1 MNKALPAA
9 LGTALTAAFVLFA
22 ILVEP
27 AYADVLL
34 TDQVLGTSAQE
45 RGLAIEEM
53 PDILATHAIIMH
65 PDGSVYYERGADSPI
80 KIASTTKVMTALVAL
95 DHCDPSE
102 TLTVDRAAATV
113 GESCVGL
120 KEGDTLTLEQ
130 ALTGLMVMSGNDVAT
145 AIATHVGGKIDPAS
159 ADPYGTF
166 IKAMNDRAAQLGCT
180 DTLFE
185 NPHGL
190 DFGAWVGNL
199 HSTAHDVTRIWAE
212 AWRNEAFRSFACSG
226 ATEMHVTSA
235 DGSARSLPL
244 TVRNKILG
252 RDGNLGGKTGSTY
265 EAGECFVC
273 TFSREP
279 EGEVYIALF
288 GSKGDDGRFN
298 DTLTLANWYYGH
310 FANLPFAT
318 SPKQVGGVPLAAE
331 AACVDWSDKLMDLTF
346 ADADAAA
353 RVFTLGGPIE
363 QKVEVTSSA
372 ANTRRELSRGR
383 SPTPKTARPSGPSS
397 SQRPTNSNPPIFSS
411 GLPSNSIAS
420 CASSR
425 ASRPQLRSAYTP
437 PCPTRSP
444 STDGTRNGATAPI
457 PFNKRA
463 GQGTNIPGRPVHEE
477 DSASELTRRALPS

>member
-9 LGTALTAAFVLFA
+9 LGTVLTAAFVLFA
-22 ILVEP
+22 ILAEP

-53 PDILATHAIIMH
+53 PDILATHAIIMR
-65 PDGSVYYERGADSPI
+65 PDGSVYYEREADSPI

-102 TLTVDRAAATV
+102 TLTVDRTAATV

-363 QKVEVTSSA
+363 QKVEVDELRGKHA
-372 ANTRRELSRGR
+372 AGTAAGSVTYTQNGETIGSVEL
-383 SPTPKTARPSGPSS
+383 TT
-397 SQRPTNSNPPIFSS
+397 TNELEPPN
-411 GLPSNSIAS
+411 LLEWLAV
-420 CASSR
+420 
-425 ASRPQLRSAYTP
+425 QLDRLVRLFEGKP
-437 PCPTRSP
+437 
-444 STDGTRNGATAPI
+444 ATA
-457 PFNKRA
+457 
-463 GQGTNIPGRPVHEE
+463 EE
-477 DSASELTRRALPS
+477 RIYAAVPDPLSIDEWNA

>member
-1 MNKALPAA
+1 MNKDLPAA
-9 LGTALTAAFVLFA
+9 LGPALTAAFVLFA
-22 ILVEP
+22 ILAEP

-34 TDQVLGTSAQE
+34 TDLVLGTSAQE
-45 RGLAIEEM
+45 RGVAIEEM
-53 PDILATHAIIMH
+53 PDIQATHAIIMR
-65 PDGSVYYERGADSPI
+65 PDGSVYYEREADSPI
-80 KIASTTKVMTALVAL
+80 KIASITKVMTALVAL

-102 TLTVDRAAATV
+102 ILTVDHAAATV

-159 ADPYGTF
+159 ANPYGTF

-235 DGSARSLPL
+235 DGSGRVLPL
-244 TVRNKILG
+244 LVRNKILG
-252 RDGNLGGKTGSTY
+252 REGNLGGKTGSTY
-265 EAGECFVC
+265 DAGECFVC

-288 GSKGDDGRFN
+288 GSKGDEGRFN

-310 FANLPFAT
+310 FADLPLAI
-318 SPKQVGGVPLAAE
+318 SSQEVGGVALAAE
-331 AACVDWSDKLMDLTF
+331 ATCADWSDKLMGLTF
-346 ADADAAA
+346 ADPKATA
-353 RVFTLGGPIE
+353 RIFTLDGQVEQSTEVEELRGKQAAGTTAGSVTYTQNGETIGSVELTTANKLEPPNLLEWLAVQLDRLVRLFGGKP
-363 QKVEVTSSA
+363 
-372 ANTRRELSRGR
+372 
-383 SPTPKTARPSGPSS
+383 
-397 SQRPTNSNPPIFSS
+397 
-411 GLPSNSIAS
+411 
-420 CASSR
+420 
-425 ASRPQLRSAYTP
+425 
-437 PCPTRSP
+437 
-444 STDGTRNGATAPI
+444 ATA
-457 PFNKRA
+457 
-463 GQGTNIPGRPVHEE
+463 EE
-477 DSASELTRRALPS
+477 RIYATMPDPLSIDGWNA

>member
-9 LGTALTAAFVLFA
+9 LGTVLTAAFVLFA

-34 TDQVLGTSAQE
+34 TDQVLGASAQE

-53 PDILATHAIIMH
+53 PDILATHAIIMR
-65 PDGSVYYERGADSPI
+65 PDGSVYYEREADSPI

-102 TLTVDRAAATV
+102 TLTVDRTAATV

-212 AWRNEAFRSFACSG
+212 AWRNEAFRSFACSD

-265 EAGECFVC
+265 EAG
-273 TFSREP
+273 
-279 EGEVYIALF
+279 
-288 GSKGDDGRFN
+288 
-298 DTLTLANWYYGH
+298 
-310 FANLPFAT
+310 
-318 SPKQVGGVPLAAE
+318 
-331 AACVDWSDKLMDLTF
+331 
-346 ADADAAA
+346 
-353 RVFTLGGPIE
+353 
-363 QKVEVTSSA
+363 
-372 ANTRRELSRGR
+372 
-383 SPTPKTARPSGPSS
+383 
-397 SQRPTNSNPPIFSS
+397 
-411 GLPSNSIAS
+411 
-420 CASSR
+420 
-425 ASRPQLRSAYTP
+425 
-437 PCPTRSP
+437 
-444 STDGTRNGATAPI
+444 
-457 PFNKRA
+457 
-463 GQGTNIPGRPVHEE
+463 
-477 DSASELTRRALPS
+477 

>member
-1 MNKALPAA
+1 MEQHAHPLIRRWRRFAIAA
-9 LGTALTAAFVLFA
+9 CTLLTAGMLAA
-22 ILVEP
+22 P
-27 AYADVLL
+27 APAHAVVNLDD
-34 TDQVLGTSAQE
+34 TVLGTSARE
-45 RGLAIEEM
+45 RGLNESEM
-53 PDILATHAIIMH
+53 PDILATHAIVMR
-65 PDGSVYYERGADSPI
+65 PDGTAYYGREADSPI
-80 KIASTTKVMTALVAL
+80 KIASTTKVMTALIAL

-102 TLTVDRAAATV
+102 VLTVDHAAATV

-145 AIATHVGGKIDPAS
+145 AIATHTGRKIDPAS
-159 ADPYGTF
+159 PDPYGVF

-199 HSTAHDVTRIWAE
+199 HSTARDVALIWAE
-212 AWRNEAFRSFACSG
+212 AWQSDTFRSFACSG

-235 DGSARSLPL
+235 DGTSRTLPL

-288 GSKGDDGRFN
+288 GSKGDEGRFN

-310 FANLPFAT
+310 FADFPLAT

-331 AACVDWSDKLMDLTF
+331 ATCADWSDKLMDLTF
-346 ADADAAA
+346 TDAEATA
-353 RVFTLGGPIE
+353 RVFTLDGDIE
-363 QKVEVTSSA
+363 QIVEIDELRGKHA
-372 ANTRRELSRGR
+372 AGTAAGSITYTQNGENIGSVEL
-383 SPTPKTARPSGPSS
+383 
-397 SQRPTNSNPPIFSS
+397 
-411 GLPSNSIAS
+411 
-420 CASSR
+420 
-425 ASRPQLRSAYTP
+425 
-437 PCPTRSP
+437 
-444 STDGTRNGATAPI
+444 ATADGLEP
-457 PFNKRA
+457 PNPLEWLAVQFDRLVRFFEGKPTTA
-463 GQGTNIPGRPVHEE
+463 EE
-477 DSASELTRRALPS
+477 RVYATMSDPLSIDGWNA

>member
-1 MNKALPAA
+1 M
-9 LGTALTAAFVLFA
+9 
-22 ILVEP
+22 
-27 AYADVLL
+27 
-34 TDQVLGTSAQE
+34 
-45 RGLAIEEM
+45 
-53 PDILATHAIIMH
+53 
-65 PDGSVYYERGADSPI
+65 
-80 KIASTTKVMTALVAL
+80 
-95 DHCDPSE
+95 
-102 TLTVDRAAATV
+102 

-212 AWRNEAFRSFACSG
+212 AWRNEAFRSFACSD
-226 ATEMHVTSA
+226 ATEMHVISA

-346 ADADAAA
+346 ADANAAA
-353 RVFTLGGPIE
+353 RAFTLGGPIE
-363 QKVEVTSSA
+363 QKVEVDELRGKHA
-372 ANTRRELSRGR
+372 AG
-383 SPTPKTARPSGPSS
+383 TAAGSV
-397 SQRPTNSNPPIFSS
+397 T
-411 GLPSNSIAS
+411 
-420 CASSR
+420 
-425 ASRPQLRSAYTP
+425 YTQ
-437 PCPTRSP
+437 
-444 STDGTRNGATAPI
+444 NGETI
-457 PFNKRA
+457 
-463 GQGTNIPGRPVHEE
+463 GSV
-477 DSASELTRRALPS
+477 ELTTTNELEPPNLLEWLAVQLDRLVRLFEGKPPTAEERIYATMPDPLSIDGWNA

>member
-1 MNKALPAA
+1 MKHSHSSSSIRCKRHLIALACTVLAAGSLMAPSPAH
-9 LGTALTAAFVLFA
+9 AAASLDD
-22 ILVEP
+22 L
-27 AYADVLL
+27 
-34 TDQVLGTSAQE
+34 VLGTPARE
-45 RGLAIEEM
+45 LGVNEAEM
-53 PDILATHAIIMH
+53 PDILATHAIIMR

-102 TLTVDRAAATV
+102 ILTVDRAAATV

-145 AIATHVGGKIDPAS
+145 AIATHVGGKIDPTS
-159 ADPYGTF
+159 PDPYGTF

-212 AWRNEAFRSFACSG
+212 AWRNEDFRSFACSG
-226 ATEMHVTSA
+226 ATEMHVTSS
-235 DGSARSLPL
+235 DGGVRSLPL

-279 EGEVYIALF
+279 EGEVHIALF
-288 GSKGDDGRFN
+288 GSKGDEGRFN

-310 FANLPFAT
+310 FANLPLAT

-331 AACVDWSDKLMDLTF
+331 ATCADWSDKLMDLTF
-346 ADADAAA
+346 ADEEATA
-353 RVFTLGGPIE
+353 RVFTLGGAIE
-363 QKVEVTSSA
+363 QNVEVDELRGEHEAGTA
-372 ANTRRELSRGR
+372 AGSVTYAQNGKAVGSVKLT
-383 SPTPKTARPSGPSS
+383 TANRLAPP
-397 SQRPTNSNPPIFSS
+397 NPLEWLAVQFDRLVRLFEGKP
-411 GLPSNSIAS
+411 
-420 CASSR
+420 
-425 ASRPQLRSAYTP
+425 
-437 PCPTRSP
+437 
-444 STDGTRNGATAPI
+444 ATA
-457 PFNKRA
+457 
-463 GQGTNIPGRPVHEE
+463 EE
-477 DSASELTRRALPS
+477 HIYATMPDPLSIDGWNA

>member
-1 MNKALPAA
+1 MTRNDVLTARGVYCNQFPRQKEHMNKALPAA
-9 LGTALTAAFVLFA
+9 LGTTLTVAFVLFA
-22 ILVEP
+22 ILAEP

-34 TDQVLGTSAQE
+34 TDLVLGTSAQE
-45 RGLAIEEM
+45 RGLSIEEM
-53 PDILATHAIIMH
+53 PDIQATHAIIMR

-95 DHCDPSE
+95 DHCDVSE
-102 TLTVDRAAATV
+102 TLTVDHAAATV

-145 AIATHVGGKIDPAS
+145 AIATHIGSKIDPAS
-159 ADPYGTF
+159 ADPYETF

-212 AWRNEAFRSFACSG
+212 AWRNETFRSFASSG
-226 ATEMHVTSA
+226 AIEMHVNSA

-252 RDGNLGGKTGSTY
+252 REGNLGGKTGSTY
-265 EAGECFVC
+265 DAGECFVC

-279 EGEVYIALF
+279 EGEVHIALF
-288 GSKGDDGRFN
+288 GSKGDEGRFN

-310 FANLPFAT
+310 FADFPLAI
-318 SPKQVGGVPLAAE
+318 SSQEVGGVALAAE
-331 AACVDWSDKLMDLTF
+331 ATCADWSDKLMDLTF
-346 ADADAAA
+346 ADPKATA
-353 RVFTLGGPIE
+353 RIFTLDG
-363 QKVEVTSSA
+363 KVEQSTEVEELRGKQAAGTTAGSVTYTQNGKEVGSV
-372 ANTRRELSRGR
+372 ELKTTDALKPPNPLEWLAVQFDRLVRFFEGK
-383 SPTPKTARPSGPSS
+383 PTTAEER
-397 SQRPTNSNPPIFSS
+397 I
-411 GLPSNSIAS
+411 
-420 CASSR
+420 
-425 ASRPQLRSAYTP
+425 YTTVP
-437 PCPTRSP
+437 DPLTV
-444 STDGTRNGATAPI
+444 DGWNA
-457 PFNKRA
+457 
-463 GQGTNIPGRPVHEE
+463 
-477 DSASELTRRALPS
+477 

>member
-1 MNKALPAA
+1 MRTTHRVGTSRRTVIAATLAAA
-9 LGTALTAAFVLFA
+9 LTLFTCAAV
-22 ILVEP
+22 P
-27 AYADVLL
+27 AHAETRMADI
-34 TDQVLGTSAQE
+34 VLGKTAEARQIDMS
-45 RGLAIEEM
+45 EM
-53 PDILATHAIIMH
+53 PDISAPHAIVLGQ
-65 PDGSVYYERGADSPI
+65 DGAAYFERQADDPI
-80 KIASTTKVMTALVAL
+80 KIASVTKVMTALVAL
-95 DHCDPSE
+95 EHCK
-102 TLTVDRAAATV
+102 LTDTVAVDRAAATV
-113 GESCVGL
+113 GESSLGL
-120 KEGDTLTLEQ
+120 LEGDTLTMED

-288 GSKGDDGRFN
+288 GSKGDEERFN

-353 RVFTLGGPIE
+353 RVFTLGGTIE
-363 QKVEVTSSA
+363 QEVEVDELRGKHA
-372 ANTRRELSRGR
+372 AGTAAGSVTYTQNGETIGSVEL
-383 SPTPKTARPSGPSS
+383 TT
-397 SQRPTNSNPPIFSS
+397 
-411 GLPSNSIAS
+411 
-420 CASSR
+420 
-425 ASRPQLRSAYTP
+425 
-437 PCPTRSP
+437 
-444 STDGTRNGATAPI
+444 
-457 PFNKRA
+457 
-463 GQGTNIPGRPVHEE
+463 
-477 DSASELTRRALPS
+477 ASELEPPNLLEWFAVQLDRLVRLFEGKPATAEERIYATMPDPLSIDGWNA